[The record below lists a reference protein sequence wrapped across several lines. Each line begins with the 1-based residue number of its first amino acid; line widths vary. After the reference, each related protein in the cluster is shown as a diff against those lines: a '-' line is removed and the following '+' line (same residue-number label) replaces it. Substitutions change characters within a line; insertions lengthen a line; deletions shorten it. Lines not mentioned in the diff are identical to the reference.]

1 VKKKTMQN
9 RDIIVI
15 GASAGGFEAIRRLVA
30 GLPAGLPASL
40 FIVWHMAPAV
50 KSILP
55 EILNRLMTLTAG
67 HATCNFAGRG
77 TRTSA
82 PRPMTTSERGG
93 YPK

>member
-67 HATCNFAGRG
+67 HATCN
-77 TRTSA
+77 
-82 PRPMTTSERGG
+82 
-93 YPK
+93 

>member
-1 VKKKTMQN
+1 MQN

-40 FIVWHMAPAV
+40 FMAWHMAPDV

-55 EILNRLMTLTAG
+55 EILNRLMTLTA
-67 HATCNFAGRG
+67 ANAIDKE
-77 TRTSA
+77 
-82 PRPMTTSERGG
+82 PIERGRI
-93 YPK
+93 YIAPFNHHLLIEKAIK